1 MAERFHPGEIA
12 VQERA
17 GVREQASKVGRILRT
32 AIEPDAAEFL
42 EDRPLLVLASVDSE
56 GRPWA
61 SPMTGTPPLLRVDG
75 SSEVELFGSIPPGD
89 PIHDNLA
96 SPRPLGILALDP
108 STRSR
113 YRVNGVGEA
122 IGGGRFRL
130 AVVEVFGNCR
140 KYIQVRHLDTR
151 ASVRGTG
158 AREGPAL
165 TPSQRAWMGRT
176 DTVFIASI
184 AEGGAD
190 ASHRGGN
197 PGFVR
202 VEEDGTLVI
211 PDYSGNN
218 MFQTL
223 GNIAVTGVAGLLLI
237 DFETGRALQ
246 LTGRAEIDWDP
257 GRRAGF
263 AGANR
268 LLRVSPERVIETPD
282 AVAVR
287 GRVEE
292 YSPFNP

>member
-1 MAERFHPGEIA
+1 MKGMFHRGELE

-17 GVREQASKVGRILRT
+17 GVRDQAGKVGRILRT
-32 AIEPDAAEFL
+32 AIEPEAVEFL
-42 EDRPLLVLASVDSE
+42 EDLPLLVLASVDAA

-61 SPMTGTPPLLRVDG
+61 SAMTGTPPLLRVEGG
-75 SSEVELFGSIPPGD
+75 SDVELFGSVAIGD
-89 PIHDNLA
+89 PLHANLA
-96 SPRPLGILALDP
+96 TPGPLAILALDP
-108 STRSR
+108 TTRSR
-113 YRVNGVGEA
+113 YRVNGTAETTA
-122 IGGGRFRL
+122 SGRFRL
-130 AVVEVFGNCR
+130 RVEEVFGNCR
-140 KYIQVRHLDTR
+140 KYIQVRRLRVATP
-151 ASVRGTG
+151 VRGTG
-158 AREGPAL
+158 QGESDAL
-165 TPSQRAWMGRT
+165 TASQRAWVARA
-176 DTVFIASI
+176 DTFFVASI

-202 VEEDGTLVI
+202 VEDDGSLVI

-223 GNIAVTGVAGLLLI
+223 GNVAVTGVAGLLFI
-237 DFETGRALQ
+237 DFETGRTLQ

-257 GRRAGF
+257 GHRAGF

-268 LLRVSPERVIETPD
+268 LLRVSPERVIEIAD

-287 GRVEE
+287 GRVEG